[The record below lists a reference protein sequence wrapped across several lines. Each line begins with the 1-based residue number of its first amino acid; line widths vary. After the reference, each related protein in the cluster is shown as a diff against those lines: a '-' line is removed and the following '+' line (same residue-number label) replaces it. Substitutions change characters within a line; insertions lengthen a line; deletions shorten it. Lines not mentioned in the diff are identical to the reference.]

1 MVEIS
6 RLLWAWS
13 RWCHVISLT
22 QAGKL
27 SKYFIEPEIMLA
39 LSIYSQLSLFLIS
52 HMKYQEGWFLM
63 ILSLLS
69 TSLPFLFWMVYI
81 LQWFSLTVYLPHDLL
96 HSFTFYNLSPTFCPA
111 EFKLCAIYAWDKR
124 NWISIIG
131 QEYYW

>member
-81 LQWFSLTVYLPHDLL
+81 LQRFSLTVYLPHDLL